1 MLRYRH
7 DGHKQESTTSD
18 LRHNGKAESM
28 IKSNSINTLIYA
40 KSSVNEMYDDTVLL
54 CDRKNITEVV
64 YNDSDDITLYCLN
77 DFNVI
82 ERAQDTVT
90 ENQFSDLFY
99 EAEDLE
105 NPNMEEAEYYES
117 MYYDEPRAYI
127 KADWDNHEHYVRY
140 TSEHGINHTN
150 YDFSEEDEEDII
162 MSGVCYEASDCI
174 PQEYPHTHQQRFF
187 KFVTDEGYVYYIKE
201 ATPFFIDDYDYQYEL
216 ITQEEFEQYDN
227 EE

>member
-1 MLRYRH
+1 MT
-7 DGHKQESTTSD
+7 GVNKSTTSD

-40 KSSVNEMYDDTVLL
+40 KSRVNEMYDDTVLL
-54 CDRKNITEVV
+54 CDRKNITKVV

-82 ERAQDTVT
+82 ERAKDIVT
-90 ENQFSDLFY
+90 ENQFSELFY
-99 EAEDLE
+99 EAEDLV

>member
-1 MLRYRH
+1 
-7 DGHKQESTTSD
+7 
-18 LRHNGKAESM
+18 M
-28 IKSNSINTLIYA
+28 IKSNSINTLIYD
-40 KSSVNEMYDDTVLL
+40 KSRVNGIFDSTVLL
-54 CDRKNITEVV
+54 CERKNLTKVV

-82 ERAQDTVT
+82 ERSQDTVT

-117 MYYDEPRAYI
+117 MYHDEPRAYI
-127 KADWDNHEHYVRY
+127 KADWDNHEHHIRY

-150 YDFSEEDEEDII
+150 YDFSEEDEEEII
-162 MSGVCYEASDCI
+162 MSGVCYESSNSIEQD
-174 PQEYPHTHQQRFF
+174 YPNTQQQRFF
-187 KFVTDEGYVYYIKE
+187 KFVTDGGEVYYIKE
-201 ATPFFIDDYDYQYEL
+201 TTPFFLDIFDYLYEL
-216 ITQEEFEQYDN
+216 ITQEEFEQHDN

>member
-1 MLRYRH
+1 MT
-7 DGHKQESTTSD
+7 GVNKSTTSD

-28 IKSNSINTLIYA
+28 IKANHINTLIYA

-54 CDRKNITEVV
+54 CDRKNLTKVV

-82 ERAQDTVT
+82 ERAKDIVT
-90 ENQFSDLFY
+90 ENQFSELFY
-99 EAEDLE
+99 EAEDLV

-150 YDFSEEDEEDII
+150 YDFSEEDEEEII
-162 MSGVCYEASDCI
+162 MSGVCYEASDWI
-174 PQEYPHTHQQRFF
+174 EQDYPHTHQQRFF
-187 KFVTDEGYVYYIKE
+187 KFVTDEGEVYYIKE
-201 ATPFFIDDYDYQYEL
+201 ATPFFIDDSDYQYEL
-216 ITQEEFEQYDN
+216 ITEEEFEQHDN

>member
-1 MLRYRH
+1 MTGVNKY
-7 DGHKQESTTSD
+7 TTSD

-28 IKSNSINTLIYA
+28 IKANHINTLIYA

-54 CDRKNITEVV
+54 CDRKNLTKVV

-82 ERAQDTVT
+82 ERAKDIVT
-90 ENQFSDLFY
+90 ENQFSELFY
-99 EAEDLE
+99 EAEDLV

-150 YDFSEEDEEDII
+150 YDFSEEDEEEII

-174 PQEYPHTHQQRFF
+174 PQEYPHTRQQRFF
-187 KFVTDEGYVYYIKE
+187 KFVANSGELYYIKE
-201 ATPFFIDDYDYQYEL
+201 TKPFYIDEHDYEYEL
-216 ITQEEFEQYDN
+216 ITQEEFEQYNN

>member
-1 MLRYRH
+1 
-7 DGHKQESTTSD
+7 
-18 LRHNGKAESM
+18 M
-28 IKSNSINTLIYA
+28 IKANHINTLIYA

-54 CDRKNITEVV
+54 CDRKNITKVV

-90 ENQFSDLFY
+90 ENQFSELFY
-99 EAEDLE
+99 EAEDLV

-140 TSEHGINHTN
+140 TSEHEINHTN

-216 ITQEEFEQYDN
+216 ITQEEFEQHDN

>member
-1 MLRYRH
+1 
-7 DGHKQESTTSD
+7 
-18 LRHNGKAESM
+18 M
-28 IKSNSINTLIYA
+28 IKANHINTLIYA

-54 CDRKNITEVV
+54 CDKKNLTKVV
-64 YNDSDDITLYCLN
+64 YNDSDNITLYCLN

-90 ENQFSDLFY
+90 ENQFSELFY
-99 EAEDLE
+99 DAEDLE
-105 NPNMEEAEYYES
+105 NPNMDEAEYYES
-117 MYYDEPRAYI
+117 MYHDEPRAYI

-187 KFVTDEGYVYYIKE
+187 KFVANSGYVYYIKE
-201 ATPFFIDDYDYQYEL
+201 TKPFYIDEYDYEYEL
-216 ITQEEFEQYDN
+216 ITQEEFEQHDK

>member
-1 MLRYRH
+1 MT
-7 DGHKQESTTSD
+7 GVNKSTTSD

-28 IKSNSINTLIYA
+28 IKANHINTLIYA

-54 CDRKNITEVV
+54 CDRKNLTKVV
-64 YNDSDDITLYCLN
+64 YNDSDDITLYCIN

-90 ENQFSDLFY
+90 ENQFSELFY
-99 EAEDLE
+99 DAEDLV
-105 NPNMEEAEYYES
+105 NPNMDEAEYYES
-117 MYYDEPRAYI
+117 MYHDEPRAYI

-162 MSGVCYEASDCI
+162 MSGVCYEASDWI
-174 PQEYPHTHQQRFF
+174 EQDYPHTHQQRFF
-187 KFVTDEGYVYYIKE
+187 KFVTDEGEVYYIKE
-201 ATPFFIDDYDYQYEL
+201 ATPFFIDDSDYQYEL
-216 ITQEEFEQYDN
+216 ITEEEFEQHDN

>member
-1 MLRYRH
+1 MT
-7 DGHKQESTTSD
+7 GVNKSTTSD

-54 CDRKNITEVV
+54 CDRKNITKVV

-105 NPNMEEAEYYES
+105 NPNMEEAEYYET
-117 MYYDEPRAYI
+117 MYHDEPRAYI

>member
-1 MLRYRH
+1 MT
-7 DGHKQESTTSD
+7 GVNKSTTSD

-28 IKSNSINTLIYA
+28 IKANHINTLIYA

-54 CDRKNITEVV
+54 CDRKNLTKVV
-64 YNDSDDITLYCLN
+64 YNDSDDITLYCIN

-90 ENQFSDLFY
+90 ENQFSELFY
-99 EAEDLE
+99 DAEDLV
-105 NPNMEEAEYYES
+105 NPNMDEAEYYES
-117 MYYDEPRAYI
+117 MYHDEPRAYI

-150 YDFSEEDEEDII
+150 YDFSEEDEEEII
-162 MSGVCYEASDCI
+162 MSGVCYEASDWI
-174 PQEYPHTHQQRFF
+174 EQDYPHTHQQRFF
-187 KFVTDEGYVYYIKE
+187 KFVTDEGEVYYIKE
-201 ATPFFIDDYDYQYEL
+201 ATPFFIDDSDYQYEL
-216 ITQEEFEQYDN
+216 ITEEEFEQHDN

>member
-1 MLRYRH
+1 
-7 DGHKQESTTSD
+7 
-18 LRHNGKAESM
+18 M
-28 IKSNSINTLIYA
+28 IKANHINTLIYA

-54 CDRKNITEVV
+54 CDRKNLTKVV

-90 ENQFSDLFY
+90 ENQFSELFY
-99 EAEDLE
+99 EAEDLV

-162 MSGVCYEASDCI
+162 ISGVCYEASDWI
-174 PQEYPHTHQQRFF
+174 EQDYTHTHQQRFF
-187 KFVTDEGYVYYIKE
+187 KFVANSGYVYYIKE
-201 ATPFFIDDYDYQYEL
+201 TKPFYIDEHDYEYEL
-216 ITQEEFEQYDN
+216 ITQEEFEQHDKA
-227 EE
+227 E

>member
-1 MLRYRH
+1 MT
-7 DGHKQESTTSD
+7 GVNKSTTSD
-18 LRHNGKAESM
+18 LRHNGQAESM
-28 IKSNSINTLIYA
+28 IKSNHINTLIYA

-54 CDRKNITEVV
+54 CDRKNLTKVV

-90 ENQFSDLFY
+90 ENQFSELFY

-105 NPNMEEAEYYES
+105 NPNMDEAEYYES
-117 MYYDEPRAYI
+117 MYHDEPRAYI
-127 KADWDNHEHYVRY
+127 KADWQNHEHYVRY

-150 YDFSEEDEEDII
+150 YDFSEEDEEEII

-174 PQEYPHTHQQRFF
+174 EQDYPHTHQQRFF
-187 KFVTDEGYVYYIKE
+187 KFVTDEGVVYYIKE
-201 ATPFFIDDYDYQYEL
+201 STPFYIDEYDYEYEL
-216 ITQEEFEQYDN
+216 LTQEEFKQHYK

>member
-7 DGHKQESTTSD
+7 DGHKQKSTTSD
-18 LRHNGKAESM
+18 LRHNGQAESM
-28 IKSNSINTLIYA
+28 IKTNHINTLIYA

-54 CDRKNITEVV
+54 CDKKNLTKVV
-64 YNDSDDITLYCLN
+64 YNDSDNITLYYLN

-90 ENQFSDLFY
+90 ENQFSELFY

-105 NPNMEEAEYYES
+105 NPNMDEAEYYES
-117 MYYDEPRAYI
+117 MYHDEPRAYI
-127 KADWDNHEHYVRY
+127 KADWQNHEHYVRY

-150 YDFSEEDEEDII
+150 YDFSEEDEEEII

-174 PQEYPHTHQQRFF
+174 EQDYPHTHQQRFF
-187 KFVTDEGYVYYIKE
+187 KFVANSGYVYYIKE
-201 ATPFFIDDYDYQYEL
+201 TKPFYIDEYDYEYEL
-216 ITQEEFEQYDN
+216 ITQEEFEQHDKA
-227 EE
+227 E

>member
-1 MLRYRH
+1 MT
-7 DGHKQESTTSD
+7 GVNKSTTSD
-18 LRHNGKAESM
+18 LRHNGQAESM
-28 IKSNSINTLIYA
+28 IKANHINTLIYA

-54 CDRKNITEVV
+54 CDRKNLTKVV

-90 ENQFSDLFY
+90 ENQFSELFY
-99 EAEDLE
+99 DAEDLE
-105 NPNMEEAEYYES
+105 NPNMEDAEYYES
-117 MYYDEPRAYI
+117 MYHDEPRAYI

-187 KFVTDEGYVYYIKE
+187 KFVTYEGYVYYIKE

-216 ITQEEFEQYDN
+216 ITQEEFEQHDN

>member
-1 MLRYRH
+1 MT
-7 DGHKQESTTSD
+7 GVNKSTTSD
-18 LRHNGKAESM
+18 LRHNGQAESM
-28 IKSNSINTLIYA
+28 IKSNHINTLIYA

-54 CDRKNITEVV
+54 CDRKNLTKVV

-90 ENQFSDLFY
+90 ENQFSELFY

-105 NPNMEEAEYYES
+105 NPNMDEAEYYES
-117 MYYDEPRAYI
+117 MYHDEPRAYI
-127 KADWDNHEHYVRY
+127 KADWQNHEHYVRY

-150 YDFSEEDEEDII
+150 YDFSEEDEEEII

-174 PQEYPHTHQQRFF
+174 EQDYPHTHQQRFF
-187 KFVTDEGYVYYIKE
+187 KFVTDEGVVYYIKE
-201 ATPFFIDDYDYQYEL
+201 STPFYIDEYDYEYEL
-216 ITQEEFEQYDN
+216 ITQEEFKQHDK

>member
-1 MLRYRH
+1 MT
-7 DGHKQESTTSD
+7 GVNKSTTSD

-28 IKSNSINTLIYA
+28 IKANHINTLIYA

-54 CDRKNITEVV
+54 CDRKNLTKVV

-90 ENQFSDLFY
+90 ENQFSELFY
-99 EAEDLE
+99 EAEDLV
-105 NPNMEEAEYYES
+105 NPNMDDAEYYES

-150 YDFSEEDEEDII
+150 YDFSEEDEEEII
-162 MSGVCYEASDCI
+162 MSGVCYEASDWI
-174 PQEYPHTHQQRFF
+174 EQDYPHTHQQRFF
-187 KFVTDEGYVYYIKE
+187 KFVTDEGEVYYIKE
-201 ATPFFIDDYDYQYEL
+201 ATPFFIDDSDYQYEL
-216 ITQEEFEQYDN
+216 ITEEEFEQHDN

>member
-1 MLRYRH
+1 
-7 DGHKQESTTSD
+7 
-18 LRHNGKAESM
+18 M
-28 IKSNSINTLIYA
+28 IKANHINTLIYA

-54 CDRKNITEVV
+54 CDRKNITKVV

-105 NPNMEEAEYYES
+105 NPNMEEAEYYET
-117 MYYDEPRAYI
+117 MYHDEPRAYI

>member
-1 MLRYRH
+1 
-7 DGHKQESTTSD
+7 
-18 LRHNGKAESM
+18 M

-40 KSSVNEMYDDTVLL
+40 NSIVNERYDDTVLL
-54 CDRKNITEVV
+54 LCDKKNLTKVV

-82 ERAQDTVT
+82 ERAKDIVT
-90 ENQFSDLFY
+90 ENQFSELFY
-99 EAEDLE
+99 EAEDLV

-150 YDFSEEDEEDII
+150 YDFSEEDEEEII

-174 PQEYPHTHQQRFF
+174 PQEYPHTRQQRFF
-187 KFVTDEGYVYYIKE
+187 KFVANSGYVYYIKE
-201 ATPFFIDDYDYQYEL
+201 TKPFYIDEHDYEYEL
-216 ITQEEFEQYDN
+216 ITQEEFKQHDKA
-227 EE
+227 

>member
-1 MLRYRH
+1 MT
-7 DGHKQESTTSD
+7 GVNKSTTSD
-18 LRHNGKAESM
+18 LRHNGQAESM
-28 IKSNSINTLIYA
+28 IKSNHINTLIYA

-54 CDRKNITEVV
+54 CDRKNITKVV
-64 YNDSDDITLYCLN
+64 YNDSDDITLYFLN

-82 ERAQDTVT
+82 ERAKDIVT
-90 ENQFSDLFY
+90 ENQFSELFY
-99 EAEDLE
+99 EAEDLV

-150 YDFSEEDEEDII
+150 YDFSEEDEEEII
-162 MSGVCYEASDCI
+162 MSGVCYEASDWI
-174 PQEYPHTHQQRFF
+174 EQDYPHTHQQRFF
-187 KFVTDEGYVYYIKE
+187 KFVTDEGEVYYIKE
-201 ATPFFIDDYDYQYEL
+201 ATPFFIDDSDYQYEL
-216 ITQEEFEQYDN
+216 ITEEEFEQHDN